1 MAIITTIKTKGNSS
15 TSTLS
20 GNIVIDEGAGE
31 LRITKK
37 VGDDIVPVNVI
48 NETGNHYYDLNGVE
62 RISTG
67 LDDDTGYMRQLYKDA
82 TGNSRIIIGQ
92 DPADGDQVIAVS
104 TAGNDVE
111 QELGGG
117 ANLFGLMAT
126 PQPQQPQEEETQEE
140 ETTEEEDEE
149 ETPEEENA

>member
-1 MAIITTIKTKGNSS
+1 MAIITTIKTKGNAS

-82 TGNSRIIIGQ
+82 TGKSRIIIGQ

-111 QELGGG
+111 QELTGGS
-117 ANLFGLMAT
+117 LMLST
-126 PQPQQPQEEETQEE
+126 PVLNNPLSQTL
-140 ETTEEEDEE
+140 TE

>member
-1 MAIITTIKTKGNSS
+1 MAIITTIKTKGNAS

-82 TGNSRIIIGQ
+82 TGKSRIIIGQ
-92 DPADGDQVIAVS
+92 DPSDGDQVIAVS

-111 QELGGG
+111 QELTGGS
-117 ANLFGLMAT
+117 LMLST
-126 PQPQQPQEEETQEE
+126 PVLNNPLSQTL
-140 ETTEEEDEE
+140 TE

>member
-1 MAIITTIKTKGNSS
+1 MAIITTIKTKGNAS

-82 TGNSRIIIGQ
+82 TGKSRIIIGQ

-104 TAGNDVE
+104 TANNDVE
-111 QELGGG
+111 DELLQG
-117 ANLFGLMAT
+117 NLMMTPLSLNTPNTLNEFGI
-126 PQPQQPQEEETQEE
+126 
-140 ETTEEEDEE
+140 
-149 ETPEEENA
+149 TPEEENA

>member
-1 MAIITTIKTKGNSS
+1 MAIITTIKTKGNAS

-37 VGDDIVPVNVI
+37 VGNDIVPVNVI

-82 TGNSRIIIGQ
+82 TGKSRIIIGQ

-117 ANLFGLMAT
+117 DTLLGLMST
-126 PQPQQPQEEETQEE
+126 PQPQQQQE
-140 ETTEEEDEE
+140 ETTEEENEE
-149 ETPEEENA
+149 ENPEEENA

>member
-1 MAIITTIKTKGNSS
+1 MAIITTIKTKGNAS

-82 TGNSRIIIGQ
+82 TGKSRIIIGQ

-111 QELGGG
+111 QELTGGS
-117 ANLFGLMAT
+117 LMLST
-126 PQPQQPQEEETQEE
+126 PVLNNPLSQILT
-140 ETTEEEDEE
+140 E

>member
-1 MAIITTIKTKGNSS
+1 MAIITTIKTKGNAS

-67 LDDDTGYMRQLYKDA
+67 LDDNTGYMRQLYKDA
-82 TGNSRIIIGQ
+82 TGKSRIIIGQ

-111 QELGGG
+111 QELTGGS
-117 ANLFGLMAT
+117 LMLST
-126 PQPQQPQEEETQEE
+126 PVLSNPLSQTL
-140 ETTEEEDEE
+140 TE

>member
-1 MAIITTIKTKGNSS
+1 MAIITTIKTKGNAS

-82 TGNSRIIIGQ
+82 TGKSRIIIGQ

-111 QELGGG
+111 EELTGGS
-117 ANLFGLMAT
+117 LMLST
-126 PQPQQPQEEETQEE
+126 PVLSNPLSQIMT
-140 ETTEEEDEE
+140 E

>member
-1 MAIITTIKTKGNSS
+1 MAIITTIKTKGNAS

-82 TGNSRIIIGQ
+82 TGKSRIIIGQ

-111 QELGGG
+111 QELTGGS
-117 ANLFGLMAT
+117 LMLST
-126 PQPQQPQEEETQEE
+126 PVLNNPLSQTLTQEP
-140 ETTEEEDEE
+140 
-149 ETPEEENA
+149 PEEENA

>member
-1 MAIITTIKTKGNSS
+1 MAIITTIKTKGNAS

-67 LDDDTGYMRQLYKDA
+67 LDEATGYIRQLYKD
-82 TGNSRIIIGQ
+82 TDGKGSILVGQ
-92 DPADGDQVIAVS
+92 NPANGKQVIAQ
-104 TAGNDVE
+104 TLEGKDVE
-111 QELGGG
+111 QELTGGS
-117 ANLFGLMAT
+117 LMLST
-126 PQPQQPQEEETQEE
+126 PVLSNPLSQILT
-140 ETTEEEDEE
+140 E

>member
-82 TGNSRIIIGQ
+82 TGKSRIIIGQ

-111 QELGGG
+111 QELTGGS
-117 ANLFGLMAT
+117 LMLST
-126 PQPQQPQEEETQEE
+126 PVLSNPLSQTL
-140 ETTEEEDEE
+140 TE

>member
-82 TGNSRIIIGQ
+82 TGKSRIIIGQ

-111 QELGGG
+111 QELTGGS
-117 ANLFGLMAT
+117 LMLST
-126 PQPQQPQEEETQEE
+126 PVLNNPLSQTLTQ
-140 ETTEEEDEE
+140 

>member
-1 MAIITTIKTKGNSS
+1 MAIITTIKTKGNAS

-82 TGNSRIIIGQ
+82 TGKSRIIIGQ

-111 QELGGG
+111 QELTGGS
-117 ANLFGLMAT
+117 LMLST
-126 PQPQQPQEEETQEE
+126 PVLSNPLSQIMT
-140 ETTEEEDEE
+140 E

>member
-82 TGNSRIIIGQ
+82 TGKSRIIIGQ

-111 QELGGG
+111 QELTGGS
-117 ANLFGLMAT
+117 LMLPT
-126 PQPQQPQEEETQEE
+126 PVLSNPLSQLLT
-140 ETTEEEDEE
+140 E

>member
-82 TGNSRIIIGQ
+82 TGKSRIIIGQ
-92 DPADGDQVIAVS
+92 DPSDGDQVIAVS

-111 QELGGG
+111 QELTGGS
-117 ANLFGLMAT
+117 LMLST
-126 PQPQQPQEEETQEE
+126 PVLNNPLSQTL
-140 ETTEEEDEE
+140 TE

>member
-1 MAIITTIKTKGNSS
+1 MAIITTIKTKGNAS

-82 TGNSRIIIGQ
+82 TGKSRIIIGQ

-111 QELGGG
+111 QELTGGS
-117 ANLFGLMAT
+117 LMLST
-126 PQPQQPQEEETQEE
+126 PVLSNPLSQTL
-140 ETTEEEDEE
+140 TE

>member
-82 TGNSRIIIGQ
+82 TGKSRIIIGQ

-111 QELGGG
+111 QELTGGS
-117 ANLFGLMAT
+117 LMLST
-126 PQPQQPQEEETQEE
+126 PVLNNPLSQTL
-140 ETTEEEDEE
+140 TE

>member
-82 TGNSRIIIGQ
+82 TGKSRIIIGQ
-92 DPADGDQVIAVS
+92 DPSDGDQVIAVS

-111 QELGGG
+111 QELTGGS
-117 ANLFGLMAT
+117 LMLST
-126 PQPQQPQEEETQEE
+126 PVLSNPLSQTL
-140 ETTEEEDEE
+140 TE

>member
-1 MAIITTIKTKGNSS
+1 MAIITTIKTKGNAS

-67 LDDDTGYMRQLYKDA
+67 LDDNTGFMRQLYKDA
-82 TGNSRIIIGQ
+82 TGKSRIIIGQ

-111 QELGGG
+111 QELTGGS
-117 ANLFGLMAT
+117 LMLST
-126 PQPQQPQEEETQEE
+126 PVLSNPLSQTL
-140 ETTEEEDEE
+140 TE

>member
-1 MAIITTIKTKGNSS
+1 MAIITTIKTKGNAS

-31 LRITKK
+31 LRITKR

-67 LDDDTGYMRQLYKDA
+67 LDDATGYIRQLYKDA
-82 TGNSRIIIGQ
+82 SGKSRIIIGQ
-92 DPADGDQVIAVS
+92 DPADGEQVIAESVE
-104 TAGNDVE
+104 NYDVE
-111 QELGGG
+111 DELLQG
-117 ANLFGLMAT
+117 NLMMTPPLSLNTPNTLNEFGI
-126 PQPQQPQEEETQEE
+126 
-140 ETTEEEDEE
+140 
-149 ETPEEENA
+149 TPEEENA

>member
-1 MAIITTIKTKGNSS
+1 MAIITTIKTKGNAS

-82 TGNSRIIIGQ
+82 TGKSRIIIGQ

-111 QELGGG
+111 QELTGG
-117 ANLFGLMAT
+117 NLMLST
-126 PQPQQPQEEETQEE
+126 PVLNNPLSQIMT
-140 ETTEEEDEE
+140 E

>member
-1 MAIITTIKTKGNSS
+1 MAIITTIKTKGNAS

-82 TGNSRIIIGQ
+82 TGKSRIIIGQ
-92 DPADGDQVIAVS
+92 DPSDGDQVIAVS

-111 QELGGG
+111 QELTGGS
-117 ANLFGLMAT
+117 LMLST
-126 PQPQQPQEEETQEE
+126 PVLSNPLSQIMT
-140 ETTEEEDEE
+140 E

>member
-1 MAIITTIKTKGNSS
+1 MAIITTIKTKGNAS

-82 TGNSRIIIGQ
+82 TGKSRIIIGQ

-104 TAGNDVE
+104 PAGNDVE
-111 QELGGG
+111 QELTGGS
-117 ANLFGLMAT
+117 LMLST
-126 PQPQQPQEEETQEE
+126 PVLSNPLSQTL
-140 ETTEEEDEE
+140 TE

>member
-1 MAIITTIKTKGNSS
+1 MAIITTIKTKGNAS

-67 LDDDTGYMRQLYKDA
+67 LDDDTGYVRQLYKDA
-82 TGNSRIIIGQ
+82 TGKSRIIIGQ

-111 QELGGG
+111 QELTGG
-117 ANLFGLMAT
+117 NLMLST
-126 PQPQQPQEEETQEE
+126 PVLNNPLSQIMT
-140 ETTEEEDEE
+140 E

>member
-1 MAIITTIKTKGNSS
+1 MAIITTIKTKGNAS

-67 LDDDTGYMRQLYKDA
+67 LDDNTGYMRQLYKDA
-82 TGNSRIIIGQ
+82 TGKSRIIIGQ

-111 QELGGG
+111 QELTGGS
-117 ANLFGLMAT
+117 LMLST
-126 PQPQQPQEEETQEE
+126 PILSNPLSQTL
-140 ETTEEEDEE
+140 TE

>member
-1 MAIITTIKTKGNSS
+1 MAIITTIKTKGNAS

-31 LRITKK
+31 LRITKR

-82 TGNSRIIIGQ
+82 TGKSRIIIGQ
-92 DPADGDQVIAVS
+92 DPSDGDQVIAVS

-111 QELGGG
+111 QELTGGS
-117 ANLFGLMAT
+117 LMLST
-126 PQPQQPQEEETQEE
+126 PVLNNPLSQIM
-140 ETTEEEDEE
+140 TEEI
-149 ETPEEENA
+149 PEEENA

>member
-67 LDDDTGYMRQLYKDA
+67 LDDGTGYMRQLYKDA
-82 TGNSRIIIGQ
+82 TGKSRIIIGQ

-111 QELGGG
+111 QELTGGS
-117 ANLFGLMAT
+117 LMLST
-126 PQPQQPQEEETQEE
+126 PVLSNPLSQLLT
-140 ETTEEEDEE
+140 E

>member
-82 TGNSRIIIGQ
+82 TGKSRIIIGQ

-111 QELGGG
+111 QELTGGS
-117 ANLFGLMAT
+117 LMLST
-126 PQPQQPQEEETQEE
+126 PVLNSPLSQTLTQ
-140 ETTEEEDEE
+140 